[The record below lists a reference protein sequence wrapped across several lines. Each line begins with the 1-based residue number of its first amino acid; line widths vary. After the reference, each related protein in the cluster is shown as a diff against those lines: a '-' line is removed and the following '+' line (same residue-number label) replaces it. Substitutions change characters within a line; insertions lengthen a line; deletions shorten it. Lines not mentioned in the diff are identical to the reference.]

1 MNQDEIIKEQ
11 DKQLEEIEYYVKSI
25 KTKSKLID
33 DQIIVQKGYI
43 QEMNEG
49 MDQSQQKIGAA
60 MKKIGQFLKTENQS
74 QIKVFLLLLFVA
86 IIMFLLLLLL

>member
-33 DQIIVQKGYI
+33 DQIIDQKGYI

>member
-33 DQIIVQKGYI
+33 DQIIDQKGYI

-74 QIKVFLLLLFVA
+74 QIKIFLLLLFVA
-86 IIMFLLLLLL
+86 IILFLLLLLF

>member
-33 DQIIVQKGYI
+33 DQIINQKGYI

>member
-33 DQIIVQKGYI
+33 DQIINQKGYI

-86 IIMFLLLLLL
+86 IILFLLLLLF

>member
-25 KTKSKLID
+25 KTKSILID
-33 DQIIVQKGYI
+33 DQIIDQKGYI

-86 IIMFLLLLLL
+86 IILFLLLLLF

>member
-11 DKQLEEIEYYVKSI
+11 NKQLEEIEYYVKSI

-33 DQIIVQKGYI
+33 DQIIDQKGYI

>member
-11 DKQLEEIEYYVKSI
+11 NKQLEEIEYYVKSI

-33 DQIIVQKGYI
+33 DQIIDQKGYI

-49 MDQSQQKIGAA
+49 MDQSQQKIG
-60 MKKIGQFLKTENQS
+60 QFLKTENQS
-74 QIKVFLLLLFVA
+74 QIKIFLLLLFVA
-86 IIMFLLLLLL
+86 IILFLLLLLF

>member
-33 DQIIVQKGYI
+33 DQIIDQKGYI

-86 IIMFLLLLLL
+86 IILFLLLLFF

>member
-1 MNQDEIIKEQ
+1 
-11 DKQLEEIEYYVKSI
+11 
-25 KTKSKLID
+25 
-33 DQIIVQKGYI
+33 
-43 QEMNEG
+43 MNEG

-86 IIMFLLLLLL
+86 IIMFLLLLLF

>member
-33 DQIIVQKGYI
+33 DQIIDQKGYI

-86 IIMFLLLLLL
+86 IILFLLLLLF

>member
-11 DKQLEEIEYYVKSI
+11 NKQLEEIEYYVKSI

-33 DQIIVQKGYI
+33 DQIIDQKGYI

-86 IIMFLLLLLL
+86 IILFLLLLLF

>member
-1 MNQDEIIKEQ
+1 MNQNEIIKEQ

-33 DQIIVQKGYI
+33 DQIIDQKGYI

-60 MKKIGQFLKTENQS
+60 MKKIGQFVKTENQS

-86 IIMFLLLLLL
+86 IILFLLLLLF

>member
-11 DKQLEEIEYYVKSI
+11 NKQLEEIEYYVKSI

-33 DQIIVQKGYI
+33 DQIIDQKGYI

-86 IIMFLLLLLL
+86 IIMFLLLLLF